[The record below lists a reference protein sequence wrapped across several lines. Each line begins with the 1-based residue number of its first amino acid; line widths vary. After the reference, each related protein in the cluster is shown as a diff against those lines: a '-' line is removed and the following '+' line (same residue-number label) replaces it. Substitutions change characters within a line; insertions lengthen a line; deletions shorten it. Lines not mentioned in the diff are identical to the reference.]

1 MGGGFRYE
9 VLPVRIDEE
18 LLTEIAEATGGQY
31 FRARDSE
38 ALGRI
43 FQQIDRLERSR
54 VDVVRYVRQEE
65 RTRPFLAAA
74 LGFLALELLI
84 GATLVVRVP

>member
-1 MGGGFRYE
+1 
-9 VLPVRIDEE
+9 
-18 LLTEIAEATGGQY
+18 LLTEISESTGGQY

-43 FQQIDRLERSR
+43 FRQIDRLERSR

-65 RTRPFLAAA
+65 RTRPFLAGGLA
-74 LGFLALELLI
+74 FLLVELLI
-84 GATLVVRVP
+84 SATLVVRVP